1 MTLRFNENDTNIAN
15 GILKLD
21 SNGRLPIDRVS
32 IDALTDIGLMIARV
46 AVSSTA
52 TVSCSSPAQTLL
64 TATNALNTNTCYMW
78 QWTGIRW
85 VEIPFSTF
93 GLVKIP

>member
-21 SNGRLPIDRVS
+21 SNGRLPIGDF
-32 IDALTDIGLMIARV
+32 IGLMIARG

-52 TVSCSSPAQTLL
+52 AVSCSSPAQTLL

>member
-21 SNGRLPIDRVS
+21 SNGRLPIDRVN
-32 IDALTDIGLMIARV
+32 IDALTDIGLMIASV

-52 TVSCSSPAQTLL
+52 TVSCVSLAQTLL
-64 TATNALNTNTCYMW
+64 TATNALNTCYMW